1 MNLSN
6 NVTSIQ
12 AQQTALNS
20 SAVNVANINR
30 TSSDGSSMPS
40 ETDLAKEMTNQ
51 IMAQSAKEVNV
62 SAIKTADEMFGSLLD
77 IKA

>member
-1 MNLSN
+1 MNISN
-6 NVTSIQ
+6 NATSIQ
-12 AQQTALNS
+12 VQQTALNS

-40 ETDLAKEMTNQ
+40 ETDLAKETTNK
-51 IMAQSAKEVNV
+51 IMAQSATEVNV

>member
-1 MNLSN
+1 MNISN

-51 IMAQSAKEVNV
+51 IMAQSATEVNV